1 MRRQRGFMLIDLVIV
16 LLIIGILVN
25 IWLPNYI
32 QIKKKAQA
40 AKIVGDYLMIRDAV
54 TMYYS
59 QQGRW
64 PDNSDWGVAPLGVDN
79 HLPLGFSWDLRPSL
93 DIRYAWENL
102 GVGVSS
108 RQSGYGLVGVS
119 VYSDDSG
126 LLKSIREVYGGRAI
140 YARGFDGT
148 GRLILIVQAAG
159 GSGGMREGG

>member
-1 MRRQRGFMLIDLVIV
+1 MLIEMMIV

-40 AKIVGDYLMIRDAV
+40 AKVVGDYLMIRDAV

-59 QQGRW
+59 HHGRW
-64 PDNSDWGVAPLGVDN
+64 PDNSDWGVAPVGLDS
-79 HLPLGFSWDLRPSL
+79 HLPFGFSWDLRPFL

-102 GVGVSS
+102 GLGLN
-108 RQSGYGLVGVS
+108 RDQSGYGVAGVS
-119 VYSDDSG
+119 VYSSDNG
-126 LLKSIREVYGGRAI
+126 LLKSIREVYGGRSI

-148 GRLILIVQAAG
+148 GRLILIVQVDR
-159 GSGGMREGG
+159 GSGDARTGE

>member
-1 MRRQRGFMLIDLVIV
+1 MRRQRGFMLVELVIV

-25 IWLPNYI
+25 VWLPNYI

-54 TMYYS
+54 TLYYS
-59 QQGRW
+59 HHGRW
-64 PDNSDWGVAPLGVDN
+64 PDNSDWGVAPVGLDN
-79 HLPLGFSWDLRPSL
+79 HLPFGFSWDLRPSL

-102 GVGVSS
+102 GLGLSS
-108 RQSGYGLVGVS
+108 SQSGYGVAGVS
-119 VYSDDSG
+119 VYSGDNG
-126 LLKSIREVYGGRAI
+126 LLKSIQEVYGGRAI

-159 GSGGMREGG
+159 GSGGTRKGG